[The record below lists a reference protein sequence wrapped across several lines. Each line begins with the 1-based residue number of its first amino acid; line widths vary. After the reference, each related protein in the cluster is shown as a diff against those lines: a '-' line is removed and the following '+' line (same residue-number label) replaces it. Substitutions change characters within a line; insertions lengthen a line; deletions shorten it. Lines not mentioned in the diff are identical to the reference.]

1 MPSKIKI
8 VSGKANHSLTFK
20 VKAYKQMVNLE
31 GSLPSNGIF
40 PIFCGFLPC
49 DFFSDVFR
57 KLMAVIKPFTALRP
71 SKESAQLVAS
81 VPYDVVNGEE
91 ACAAAERN
99 NLSFLRVTRSEIEL
113 NKNINPYS
121 PEVYKKA
128 KENLELLKKEA
139 PLKVDDKP
147 RFYLYRLIMNGKA
160 QTGIAA
166 TFSVDD
172 YDNAVI
178 LKHEKT
184 RKEKEDD
191 RTNHIATTKAQT
203 GTVFLTY
210 RGVKKINDIVGETT
224 NNLDPVYDFTASDK
238 VKHSVWILP
247 DKHNQTIT
255 DEFKKI
261 SKLYIADGH
270 HRAASASRARK
281 VMANNNVNHKGDEEY
296 NFFIAVIFPAEEVN
310 ILPYNRI
317 VCDLNGLS
325 EEEFL
330 NQVSEKFEIQKT
342 SLKEPAQRRSF
353 GMYLNKQWYSLKA
366 RDSIIASLSLSDSVG
381 SGLDVSI
388 LQDFLLN
395 PVLGIDDQ
403 RTSKKI
409 DFIGGIR
416 GTSELEKLVDSGKAA
431 AAFSLYPVSV
441 EDLIKISD
449 AGEIMPP
456 KSTWFEP
463 KLRDG
468 LLVHLI

>member
-1 MPSKIKI
+1 
-8 VSGKANHSLTFK
+8 
-20 VKAYKQMVNLE
+20 
-31 GSLPSNGIF
+31 
-40 PIFCGFLPC
+40 
-49 DFFSDVFR
+49 
-57 KLMAVIKPFTALRP
+57 MAIIKPFKALRP
-71 SKESAQLVAS
+71 SKETAQFVAS
-81 VPYDVVNGEE
+81 VPYDVVNREE
-91 ACAAAERN
+91 ACAAAEGN
-99 NLSFLRVTRSEIEL
+99 NLSFLRITRSEIEL
-113 NKNINPYS
+113 DKNINPYS

-128 KENLELLKKEA
+128 KENLQRLKNNA
-139 PLKVDDKP
+139 PLQVDEKP
-147 RFYLYRLIMNGKA
+147 HFYLYKLIMDERE

-172 YDNAVI
+172 YDNNVI

-191 RTNHIATTKAQT
+191 RTNHIITTEAQT
-203 GTVFLTY
+203 GAVFLTY
-210 RGVKKINDIVGETT
+210 NSTKKINDIVENSKKNVT
-224 NNLDPVYDFTASDK
+224 PVYDFTAGDGI
-238 VKHSVWILP
+238 KHTIWLLP
-247 DKHNQTIT
+247 EEHNQIII

-261 SKLYIADGH
+261 NKLYIADGH

-281 VMANNNVNHKGDEEY
+281 VKADKNSSGKGDKEY
-296 NFFIAVIFPAEEVN
+296 NFFIAVIFPADQVK

-317 VCDLNGLS
+317 VHNLNGLS
-325 EEEFL
+325 NEDFL
-330 NQVSEKFEIQKT
+330 NQISEKFEIQKT
-342 SLKEPAQRRSF
+342 SLKEPAQRKNF

-366 RDSIIASLSLSDSVG
+366 RDSVIASLSLSDSIG

-395 PVLGIDDQ
+395 PILGIEDQ
-403 RTSKKI
+403 RSSKNI

-416 GTSELEKLVDSGKAA
+416 GAAELEKLVDSGKAA
-431 AAFSLYPVSV
+431 VAFSLYPVSV
-441 EDLIKISD
+441 ESLMKISD